1 MACKYNLIFV
11 YSRLGFDDILA
22 FFVLPLNFS
31 CVSVNAIQYT
41 TKSSDQNITRLI
53 RWCSSGLYSIIQINF
68 PTLLAIK
75 QIKSGKYT
83 YNVKVIFMRLSQSL
97 LLKCVLSEKELFVK
111 MVIVEVGS
119 WTLLEFFNNS
129 VVNWSFFR
137 QEKKKCWK
145 VKDADT

>member
-68 PTLLAIK
+68 PTLLAIE

-129 VVNWSFFR
+129 VVIWVFFR
-137 QEKKKCWK
+137 QEKIKIAGK
-145 VKDADT
+145 